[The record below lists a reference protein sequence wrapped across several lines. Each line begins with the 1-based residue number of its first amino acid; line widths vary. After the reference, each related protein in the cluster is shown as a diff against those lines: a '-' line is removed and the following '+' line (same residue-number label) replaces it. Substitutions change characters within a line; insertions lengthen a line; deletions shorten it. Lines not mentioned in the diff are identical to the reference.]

1 MDQERTTGHA
11 AAGRWELY
19 HEARRTMIG
28 SVWGSGSQSFRTIL
42 ASSWGLV
49 SFRGSRQTKT
59 NHDWIS
65 FWIMF
70 SIIWDNVGVNVEPF
84 FVPKIARGPPC
95 RPQRRP
101 RYRPARPRR
110 TMIGSVFGSC
120 FRSSGTILASLWN
133 HVWCPKS
140 HEEPF
145 LVPKIARGPP
155 CRPLRCPRRHP
166 MGPGTSQEHP
176 Y

>member
-1 MDQERTTGHA
+1 MSTPKAPQ
-11 AAGRWELY
+11 
-19 HEARRTMIG
+19 
-28 SVWGSGSQSFRTIL
+28 VP
-42 ASSWGLV
+42 
-49 SFRGSRQTKT
+49 SRQTKK

-65 FWIMF
+65 LWIMF
-70 SIIWDNVGVNVEPF
+70 SIIWDNFGVNVEPF
-84 FVPKIARGPPC
+84 LVPNIARGPPC

-140 HEEPF
+140 PEEPF

-155 CRPLRCPRRHP
+155 CRPLRRPRHHP

-176 Y
+176 YGSQSGPRGAPRVPNGSKWSPKGGQKMPKKGSQK

>member
-49 SFRGSRQTKT
+49 SFRGSRQTKM

-65 FWIMF
+65 LWITF
-70 SIIWDNVGVNVEPF
+70 SIIWDNFGVNV
-84 FVPKIARGPPC
+84 
-95 RPQRRP
+95 
-101 RYRPARPRR
+101 
-110 TMIGSVFGSC
+110 
-120 FRSSGTILASLWN
+120 
-133 HVWCPKS
+133 
-140 HEEPF
+140 EPF

-155 CRPLRCPRRHP
+155 CRPLRRPRHHP

-176 Y
+176 YGSHSGPRGAPRMPNGVQMERPRGAKQVKETTQKVVRKRSSRRSEKNAPQTSRTPFEPPK

>member
-1 MDQERTTGHA
+1 MVYWGISKVYFGPFGPFFIKGLRLSKVFGKTG
-11 AAGRWELY
+11 E
-19 HEARRTMIG
+19 
-28 SVWGSGSQSFRTIL
+28 
-42 ASSWGLV
+42 
-49 SFRGSRQTKT
+49 SFRGSRQTKK

-65 FWIMF
+65 LWIMF
-70 SIIWDNVGVNVEPF
+70 SIIWDNFGVNVEPF
-84 FVPKIARGPPC
+84 LVPNIARGPPC

-110 TMIGSVFGSC
+110 TMIGSVFASC

-140 HEEPF
+140 PKEPF